1 MIFILGKT
9 NYKISEKERT
19 KRPTCQEVNNQ
30 IGTCIYF
37 SFHLFSQ
44 QVFQG
49 IQLIFSGNGALWST
63 TVKSKSGTKMQ
74 SMLDLHQSINPYMQ
88 NESIKYHK
96 WKGLTVWDTHL
107 NNDKFKYKKGSNL
120 IYSTTSQGLNF
131 V

>member
-1 MIFILGKT
+1 LAEKKQTKAPCHSVTAAEWVSLFSFHSFFLSQAFSRYIIRAWCSIKLKSKSKMIFILGKT

-49 IQLIFSGNGALWST
+49 IQ
-63 TVKSKSGTKMQ
+63 
-74 SMLDLHQSINPYMQ
+74 
-88 NESIKYHK
+88 
-96 WKGLTVWDTHL
+96 
-107 NNDKFKYKKGSNL
+107 
-120 IYSTTSQGLNF
+120 
-131 V
+131 

>member
-1 MIFILGKT
+1 LAEKKQTKAPCHSVTAAEWVSLFSFHSFFFFLSQAFSRYIIRAWCSIKLKSKSKMIFILGKT

-49 IQLIFSGNGALWST
+49 IQKRFSGNGAL
-63 TVKSKSGTKMQ
+63 
-74 SMLDLHQSINPYMQ
+74 
-88 NESIKYHK
+88 
-96 WKGLTVWDTHL
+96 
-107 NNDKFKYKKGSNL
+107 
-120 IYSTTSQGLNF
+120 
-131 V
+131 

>member
-49 IQLIFSGNGALWST
+49 IQ
-63 TVKSKSGTKMQ
+63 
-74 SMLDLHQSINPYMQ
+74 
-88 NESIKYHK
+88 
-96 WKGLTVWDTHL
+96 
-107 NNDKFKYKKGSNL
+107 
-120 IYSTTSQGLNF
+120 
-131 V
+131 